1 MKNFK
6 SILKNALVIS
16 PLIAFAACS
25 NKDAKFKNLAT
36 NEIVYVIKDSVSGEA
51 IDSINKEP
59 VLFYV
64 DLETKDT
71 INGKTGEVVNNAI
84 IRTGDGTYVLDETKI
99 KVADTEIT
107 IPSGDVKIKVDGD
120 EMKIKTDEK
129 KIKIDG
135 NEKKVKYNN

>member
-1 MKNFK
+1 MKNLK
-6 SILKNALVIS
+6 SFLKNALVVC
-16 PLIAFAACS
+16 PLIALAACS
-25 NKDAKFKNLAT
+25 NNDAKFRNLASDE
-36 NEIVYVIKDSVSGEA
+36 NVYIIKDSISGEA
-51 IDSINKEP
+51 IDSITKEP

-84 IRTGDGTYVLDETKI
+84 IRTEDGTYILDETKI